1 MKIIHSILYP
11 FKIFSKGMFLLFSI
25 NLLIVSFVFVFDS
38 CKKYNSANSHNGIF
52 KNRFLKAIELNKINI
67 GSIPFIVNTG
77 IHTSIFGTTQQS
89 GSQINDNETIY
100 LNFPISSNL
109 NSQNLLYNITS
120 IQELSYLINSS
131 NTVVQYEPN
140 ATNFN
145 NQLQVPIELIVS
157 SLSPLIIESKE
168 YLNNKGFSDQEIRNM
183 LEEENGKDED
193 LILFVMSLIQ
203 AETNSPISYNLNPLF
218 INAVYAKLD
227 ANDYIRCAVISI
239 GADVLW
245 SLGTS
250 NSSKWTKVA
259 MKKAFG
265 IVAKKMLGPIGVGI
279 AVVSFSICLTEAYYN

>member
-1 MKIIHSILYP
+1 MKIIHSILYS

-38 CKKYNSANSHNGIF
+38 CKKYISANSPNGIF
-52 KNRFLKAIELNKINI
+52 KNRFLKSIELNKVNI

-77 IHTSIFGTTQQS
+77 IHTSIFSTTQQS
-89 GSQINDNETIY
+89 GNQIKDNETIY
-100 LNFPISSNL
+100 LNFPIVNNSN
-109 NSQNLLYNITS
+109 NFLYNITS
-120 IQELSYLINSS
+120 IKELSNLINSS

-140 ATNFN
+140 ANNIN
-145 NQLQVPIELIVS
+145 NQLHIPIELIVS

-168 YLNNKGFSDQEIRNM
+168 YLHNKGFSDQEIRNM

-203 AETNSPISYNLNPLF
+203 AETNPPISYNLNPLF
-218 INAVYAKLD
+218 INAVQAKLD

>member
-1 MKIIHSILYP
+1 MKIIHSIFYP

-25 NLLIVSFVFVFDS
+25 NLLIVSFVFIFDS
-38 CKKYNSANSHNGIF
+38 CKKYNSANSPNGIF
-52 KNRFLKAIELNKINI
+52 KNRFLKSIELNKVNI

-89 GSQINDNETIY
+89 GNQINDNETIY
-100 LNFPISSNL
+100 LNFPIVNNSN
-109 NSQNLLYNITS
+109 NFLYNTTS
-120 IQELSYLINSS
+120 IKELSNLINSS

-140 ATNFN
+140 ANNIN
-145 NQLQVPIELIVS
+145 NQLHIPIELIVS

-168 YLNNKGFSDQEIRNM
+168 YLHNKGFSDQEIRNM
-183 LEEENGKDED
+183 LDEENGKDED

-203 AETNSPISYNLNPLF
+203 AETNPPISYNLNPLF
-218 INAVYAKLD
+218 INAVQAKLD

>member
-1 MKIIHSILYP
+1 MKNIHSILYS

-38 CKKYNSANSHNGIF
+38 CKKYISANSPNGIF
-52 KNRFLKAIELNKINI
+52 KNRFLKSIELNKVNI

-77 IHTSIFGTTQQS
+77 IHTSIFSTTQQS
-89 GSQINDNETIY
+89 GNQINDNETIY
-100 LNFPISSNL
+100 LNFPIVNNSN
-109 NSQNLLYNITS
+109 NFLYNITS
-120 IQELSYLINSS
+120 IKELSNLINSS

-140 ATNFN
+140 ANNIN
-145 NQLQVPIELIVS
+145 NQLHIPIELIVS

-168 YLNNKGFSDQEIRNM
+168 YLHNKGFSDQEIRNM

-203 AETNSPISYNLNPLF
+203 AETNPPISYNLNPLF
-218 INAVYAKLD
+218 INAVQAKLD

>member
-1 MKIIHSILYP
+1 
-11 FKIFSKGMFLLFSI
+11 MFLLFSI

-38 CKKYNSANSHNGIF
+38 CKKYISANSPNGIF
-52 KNRFLKAIELNKINI
+52 KNRFLKSIELNKVNI

-77 IHTSIFGTTQQS
+77 IHTSIFSTTQQS
-89 GSQINDNETIY
+89 GNQINDNETIY
-100 LNFPISSNL
+100 LNFPIVNNSN
-109 NSQNLLYNITS
+109 NFLYNITS
-120 IQELSYLINSS
+120 IKELSNLINSS

-140 ATNFN
+140 ANNIN
-145 NQLQVPIELIVS
+145 NQLHIPIELIVS

-168 YLNNKGFSDQEIRNM
+168 YLHNKGFSDQEIRNM
-183 LEEENGKDED
+183 LEEENGKDEN

-203 AETNSPISYNLNPLF
+203 AETNPPISYNLNPLF
-218 INAVYAKLD
+218 INAVQAKLD

-279 AVVSFSICLTEAYYN
+279 AVVSFGICLTEAYYN